1 MGLYFNVSERE
12 IPHFLPSVG
21 LTGLTEWVCFL
32 LNKSHFPKA
41 ELNEQKMCLPLLVL
55 AIALEQQS
63 AHKATV
69 FLSAAYY
76 ISAPL
81 VLFVS
86 WRKIICIHRSNNSL
100 MLNKCLCHVSV
111 HEKPK
116 LICVF
121 NIIVQELLSED
132 HGCSLPATP
141 QSISDLK
148 SLATALLETIHEKN
162 MVIQHQRQTNK

>member
-1 MGLYFNVSERE
+1 M
-12 IPHFLPSVG
+12 
-21 LTGLTEWVCFL
+21 
-32 LNKSHFPKA
+32 
-41 ELNEQKMCLPLLVL
+41 
-55 AIALEQQS
+55 
-63 AHKATV
+63 
-69 FLSAAYY
+69 LS
-76 ISAPL
+76 
-81 VLFVS
+81 
-86 WRKIICIHRSNNSL
+86 
-100 MLNKCLCHVSV
+100 KCLRCISV
-111 HEKPK
+111 CKKPK